1 METGS
6 TTFTHDGPDLN
17 EILSELQTQ
26 LNKERAKVEGLE
38 ATSNALTAK
47 EGQLRVEFR
56 KAESRKTAKAAELA
70 AKTGMVKKKEA
81 MYLDQKAQRD
91 KLIAECCHLDDS
103 TKNLKIENKSALED
117 TVHKMLD
124 CVIAEKEICQLVL
137 CGKENTQKMLT
148 NMDAEIDKLS
158 SLMNKKNS
166 NEEIVHEAPNAL
178 EYDVKVSGSEV
189 KSLNQQV
196 EQMNN
201 EIIKRKCEF
210 ENLMNS
216 STSDEIESLK
226 QSIAVANRK
235 LMELK
240 HTN

>member
-1 METGS
+1 
-6 TTFTHDGPDLN
+6 
-17 EILSELQTQ
+17 
-26 LNKERAKVEGLE
+26 
-38 ATSNALTAK
+38 
-47 EGQLRVEFR
+47 
-56 KAESRKTAKAAELA
+56 
-70 AKTGMVKKKEA
+70 
-81 MYLDQKAQRD
+81 
-91 KLIAECCHLDDS
+91 
-103 TKNLKIENKSALED
+103 
-117 TVHKMLD
+117 MLD